1 MQTEEY
7 EKLLDE
13 YRMIWNNRRLESAQ
27 APGKI
32 LREAILRDLRDEN
45 SHPRARKSLK
55 DKYYLAT
62 KRIMESSLSTESKIT
77 LIRLHLELTDVI
89 QQNDSN

>member
-1 MQTEEY
+1 METEAY

-27 APGKI
+27 EPEEI
-32 LREAILRDLRDEN
+32 LRDAILRDLRDEN

-55 DKYYLAT
+55 DKFFLAT
-62 KRIMESSLSTESKIT
+62 KRIMESSLSTESKVI
-77 LIRLHLELTDVI
+77 LIQLHLELADAI
-89 QQNDSN
+89 QLEDSK